1 MQRKLA
7 ESGAAESSWAR
18 LVLAACAGEAQ
29 LDAALS
35 NGATAP
41 QVAAAAEGRPGAV
54 YLRALAVEGFRG
66 IGPQQVLEVQPGPGL
81 TVISGRN
88 GSGKSSFAEAAELLI
103 TGENR
108 RWSEKSLVWK
118 EGWRNLHYPERT
130 AIRGDF
136 AIEDAPGGTVVT
148 REWPAG
154 SDLDDGVATFQQH
167 GRAKQSLA
175 AAGWRR
181 PLELYRPFLSY
192 NELSAMF
199 NEGPTAMYDH
209 LSEMLGLEDLAA
221 GGKALQAQRLRRRKA
236 LDAVKEGAATLLA
249 RLGEVNDERAAACVA
264 LLKKKAWDLD
274 AVQAIV
280 SAPSASDAG
289 DGAVLRRI
297 AALELPTA
305 DEFATACSELEES
318 VRRARLLEKGPGAA
332 AAQVADL
339 LEAALRYHGTHKGDP
354 CPVCGAGTLDDTWAS
369 RSTSSVAA
377 LRATAR
383 EVDEARRAL
392 IRADD
397 RVKTLVAPVPTTLAA
412 ADDLAGVPE
421 LTVAWTAFARIAGLD
436 GAALAAHVRKTSGAV
451 RESLAVVQA
460 AAAVRVAEREDAWRA
475 AAIPVAAW
483 LSEARAARGADA
495 ALKEIQEAEAWL
507 KATGEEIRMLRFQPI
522 AAAAVAIWQTLRLQ
536 SNVDLREV
544 ALEGSGPKRHPVL
557 RVGVDGALADA
568 LSVMS
573 QGELH
578 SMALS
583 LFIPRATMPESPFR
597 FMVIDDP
604 VQSMDPARVDGLAR
618 VLEQAVASGRQVL
631 VFTHD
636 DRLPEAVRRLGIQ
649 ATFVTVTRGEGS
661 VVTLSPGL
669 DPVYRA
675 IYDAKA
681 LMRTSELPA
690 AVANQVVPGYCR
702 VALEAACFA
711 VVRRR
716 RLGRGERH
724 VDLEGALHSLTLAQ
738 TFALALF
745 DDAERAGDVLP
756 RLNRE
761 FGVSLADAYVGAN
774 KGTHL
779 GQQTGLSVLVRDAEE
794 LARRIGALK

>member
-1 MQRKLA
+1 M
-7 ESGAAESSWAR
+7 
-18 LVLAACAGEAQ
+18 
-29 LDAALS
+29 
-35 NGATAP
+35 
-41 QVAAAAEGRPGAV
+41 
-54 YLRALAVEGFRG
+54 
-66 IGPQQVLEVQPGPGL
+66 QPGPGL

-103 TGENR
+103 TGENQ
-108 RWSEKSLVWK
+108 RWSAKSLVWK
-118 EGWRNLHYPERT
+118 DGWRNLHHPDRT

-136 AIEDAPGGTVVT
+136 VVEGAPGGTTVT

-154 SDLDDGVATFQQH
+154 SDLDDGVATLQHH
-167 GRAKQSLA
+167 GRAKQSLEE
-175 AAGWRR
+175 AGWRR

-221 GGKALQAQRLRRRKA
+221 AGKHLQVQRLKRRKA
-236 LDAVKEGAATLLA
+236 LDAVKDGVATLLA
-249 RLGEVNDERAAACVA
+249 RLGEVADERAVACIA

-274 AVQAIV
+274 AIQAIV
-280 SAPSASDAG
+280 AAPNASAVG
-289 DGAVLRRI
+289 DGAVLRRV
-297 AALELPTA
+297 AALELATA
-305 DEFATACSELEES
+305 DEIATACAELEGA
-318 VRRARLLEKGPGAA
+318 ARQVALLENGPGAA

-339 LEAALRYHGTHKGDP
+339 LETALRYHGTHKGGS
-354 CPVCGAGTLDDTWAS
+354 CPVCGQGTLDAAWAA
-369 RSTSSVAA
+369 RSKSSVAA
-377 LRATAR
+377 LRTTAR
-383 EVDEARRAL
+383 ESDDGLRAL
-392 IRADD
+392 RSASDQ
-397 RVKTLVAPVPTTLAA
+397 VKALVAPAPVWLASA
-412 ADDLAGVPE
+412 ADLAGVAE
-421 LTVAWTAFARIAGLD
+421 LTAAWAAFASVSGREGT
-436 GAALAAHVRKTSGAV
+436 ALAGHVASTSGAV
-451 RESLAVVQA
+451 RAALAVAQA
-460 AAAVRVAEREDAWRA
+460 SATARLAEREDAWRA
-475 AAIPVAAW
+475 AAVLVTAW
-483 LSEARAARGADA
+483 LGEARAVGGADTV
-495 ALKEIQEAEAWL
+495 LKDIQAAEAWL
-507 KATGEEIRMLRFQPI
+507 KETGEEIRLLRFQPI
-522 AAAAVAIWQTLRLQ
+522 AAEAVGIWQTLRLQ

-557 RVGVDGALADA
+557 RVGVDGALANA

-618 VLEQAVASGRQVL
+618 VLEQTVASGRQVL

-675 IYDAKA
+675 IADAMA
-681 LMRTSELPA
+681 LIRTNELPA

-702 VALEAACFA
+702 IALEAACFA

-724 VDLEGALHSLTLAQ
+724 VDVEGSLQGLTLAQ
-738 TFALALF
+738 TFAMALF
-745 DDAERAGDVLP
+745 DDGGRAGDVLT
-756 RLNRE
+756 RLNKE
-761 FGVSLADAYVGAN
+761 FSPPLADAYVACN

-779 GQQTGLSVLVRDAEE
+779 GQQTGLSALVRDAQD
-794 LARRIGALK
+794 LARRIGSLK